1 MTHELCTVLGVVG
14 AGQMGAGIAQTAA
27 KAGVEVLLAD
37 VDKTAAERGKQGI
50 ETQLKRLLER
60 GKITVDDEKS
70 LLDRIQPV
78 ASLDDL
84 RDCQIVIEAVSEQV
98 ELKSSIIKKLDAI
111 LSPDAIIASNTSSIS
126 ITRLAAATNR
136 PEQVIGM
143 HFMNPV
149 PVMTLVEII
158 KGLRTNETT
167 YHATALLA
175 EKLGK
180 TTVLGIDSAGF
191 IVNRILMPMI
201 NEAIFLLQEG
211 VAASDIDTAMK
222 LGTNQPMGPLTLAD
236 FIGLDT
242 VLFILQVLHRDIGD
256 DKYRPCPLLIRYV
269 EAGYL
274 GKKVGRGF
282 NQY

>member
-1 MTHELCTVLGVVG
+1 VAHELGTILGVVG

-27 KAGVEVLLAD
+27 KAGVDVLLAD
-37 VDKTAAERGKQGI
+37 VDMTAAERGKQGI
-50 ETQLKRLLER
+50 ETLLKRSLER
-60 GKITVDDEKS
+60 GKITADDAIS
-70 LLDRIQPV
+70 ILDRIQPV

-84 RDCQIVIEAVSEQV
+84 GDCHIVIEAVSEKLD
-98 ELKSSIIKKLDAI
+98 LKSSILQKLDTV
-111 LSPDAIIASNTSSIS
+111 LSPEAIIASNTSSIS

-158 KGLRTNETT
+158 KGLRTNEYT
-167 YHATALLA
+167 YHATVSLA

-211 VAASDIDTAMK
+211 VAGSDIDTAMK

-242 VLFILQVLHRDIGD
+242 VLFILEVLHRDIGD
-256 DKYRPCPLLIRYV
+256 DKYRPCPLLVRYV

-282 NQY
+282 HQY

>member
-37 VDKTAAERGKQGI
+37 VDKTAAERGKEGI

-60 GKITVDDEKS
+60 GKITVDEGKS

-98 ELKSSIIKKLDAI
+98 ELKSSIIKKLDAV

-158 KGLRTNETT
+158 KGLRTNEAT
-167 YHATALLA
+167 YNATVLLA

-211 VAASDIDTAMK
+211 VSASDIDTAMK
-222 LGTNQPMGPLTLAD
+222 LGTNQPMGPLNLAD

-256 DKYRPCPLLIRYV
+256 DKYRPCPLLVRYV

-274 GKKVGRGF
+274 GKKTGRGF
-282 NQY
+282 HQY

>member
-37 VDKTAAERGKQGI
+37 VDRTAAERGKQGI

-60 GKITVDDEKS
+60 GKITVDDGKS

-84 RDCQIVIEAVSEQV
+84 RDCQVVIEAVSEQV
-98 ELKSSIIKKLDAI
+98 ELKSSIIKKLDAV

-158 KGLRTNETT
+158 KGLRTNEAT
-167 YHATALLA
+167 YRATALLA
-175 EKLGK
+175 EKFGK

-211 VAASDIDTAMK
+211 VAGSDIDTAMK

-256 DKYRPCPLLIRYV
+256 DKYRPCPLLVRYV

-274 GKKVGRGF
+274 GKKTGRGF
-282 NQY
+282 HQY

>member
-1 MTHELCTVLGVVG
+1 MSAQQSLTTWDASIMATYGTPALVLVDGQNATVWDADGKSYIDFL
-14 AGQMGAGIAQTAA
+14 AGIA
-27 KAGVEVLLAD
+27 VN
-37 VDKTAAERGKQGI
+37 
-50 ETQLKRLLER
+50 
-60 GKITVDDEKS
+60 S
-70 LLDRIQPV
+70 LGHAHPELV
-78 ASLDDL
+78 K
-84 RDCQIVIEAVSEQV
+84 AVSEQV
-98 ELKSSIIKKLDAI
+98 ELKSSIIKKLDAV

-158 KGLRTNETT
+158 KGLRTNEAT
-167 YHATALLA
+167 YNATVLLA

-211 VAASDIDTAMK
+211 VSASDIDTAMK

-274 GKKVGRGF
+274 GKKTGRGF
-282 NQY
+282 HQY

>member
-60 GKITVDDEKS
+60 GKITVDDGKS

-98 ELKSSIIKKLDAI
+98 ELKSSIIKKLDAV

-211 VAASDIDTAMK
+211 VAASDIDKAMK

-256 DKYRPCPLLIRYV
+256 DKYRPCPLLVRYV

-274 GKKVGRGF
+274 GRKMGRGF
-282 NQY
+282 HQY

>member
-1 MTHELCTVLGVVG
+1 
-14 AGQMGAGIAQTAA
+14 
-27 KAGVEVLLAD
+27 
-37 VDKTAAERGKQGI
+37 
-50 ETQLKRLLER
+50 
-60 GKITVDDEKS
+60 
-70 LLDRIQPV
+70 
-78 ASLDDL
+78 
-84 RDCQIVIEAVSEQV
+84 
-98 ELKSSIIKKLDAI
+98 
-111 LSPDAIIASNTSSIS
+111 
-126 ITRLAAATNR
+126 
-136 PEQVIGM
+136 
-143 HFMNPV
+143 
-149 PVMTLVEII
+149 
-158 KGLRTNETT
+158 
-167 YHATALLA
+167 
-175 EKLGK
+175 
-180 TTVLGIDSAGF
+180 
-191 IVNRILMPMI
+191 MI